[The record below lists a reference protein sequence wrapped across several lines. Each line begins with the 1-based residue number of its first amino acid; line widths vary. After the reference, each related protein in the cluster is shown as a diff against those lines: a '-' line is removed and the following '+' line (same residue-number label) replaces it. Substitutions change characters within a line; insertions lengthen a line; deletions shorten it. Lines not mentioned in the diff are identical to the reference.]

1 MFTLLANISTNT
13 CFLFHYSQENL
24 KENLS
29 TQAND
34 DILSR
39 VSIKNK
45 KKKKE
50 KCVGRKGELQIIPAV
65 GIIRKIY
72 LRGDK
77 KQRIQSGL
85 TKTQSK
91 VSLGRFIFLVE
102 VNNRLT
108 EHTAQ

>member
-1 MFTLLANISTNT
+1 MTISYRA
-13 CFLFHYSQENL
+13 FRL
-24 KENLS
+24 K
-29 TQAND
+29 
-34 DILSR
+34 
-39 VSIKNK
+39 IKRK
-45 KKKKE
+45 KKK
-50 KCVGRKGELQIIPAV
+50 KCVGRKGGLQIIPAV

>member
-13 CFLFHYSQENL
+13 CFLFHYSQDNL

-45 KKKKE
+45 KKKK
-50 KCVGRKGELQIIPAV
+50 RKNV
-65 GIIRKIY
+65 
-72 LRGDK
+72 
-77 KQRIQSGL
+77 
-85 TKTQSK
+85 
-91 VSLGRFIFLVE
+91 
-102 VNNRLT
+102 
-108 EHTAQ
+108 

>member
-13 CFLFHYSQENL
+13 CFLFHYSQDNL
-24 KENLS
+24 KENLL

-50 KCVGRKGELQIIPAV
+50 KMCREKGGGGLQIIPAV

-72 LRGDK
+72 LRDDK
-77 KQRIQSGL
+77 NKES
-85 TKTQSK
+85 
-91 VSLGRFIFLVE
+91 
-102 VNNRLT
+102 NP
-108 EHTAQ
+108 A